1 MKSESPTNADPI
13 FSSQDIWH
21 KPLHNGT
28 AGDEYVVYM
37 LPGNPCIMTYYQPFL
52 AKLFSSLNEAL
63 APRNLSAHVG
73 GYTLPGF
80 RLQQDHMDGISLPA
94 SYRAQ
99 IGHSEELIKLA
110 LKRHVGSENDGGIVK
125 RPKVILVAHSA
136 GTYITL
142 EILKRYA
149 GGQNDLSDVH
159 IVGAVLV
166 CPTVT
171 QLAESRNGV
180 KANVCQYFTGRF
192 LLMKCSFS
200 LESLR
205 FRFS

>member
-1 MKSESPTNADPI
+1 MKSEPPTDAAPI
-13 FSSQDIWH
+13 SSSQDIWH
-21 KPLHNGT
+21 KPPHSGT
-28 AGDEYVVYM
+28 NGDEYIVYM

-110 LKRHVGSENDGGIVK
+110 LKRHVRSENDGGMLK
-125 RPKVILVAHSA
+125 RPQVILVGHSA

-149 GGQNDLSDVH
+149 GGQNGLSDVD

-171 QLAESRNGV
+171 HLAESRNGV
-180 KANVCQYFTGRF
+180 KANVCQYLTQRH
-192 LLMKCSFS
+192 LLMKCSSS
-200 LESLR
+200 LEFLR
-205 FRFS
+205 FLSL